1 MIIVT
6 YASQIT
12 SRNLQDSS
20 SMVEKHESW
29 MARHGRTY
37 EDDIEKA
44 KRLNIFE
51 KNVKFIESF
60 NNNGTKSYKLGI
72 NEFADLTSEEFLRYY
87 TTKHGLNDK
96 FSSTKSQQL
105 SPTTLSSLK
114 YENLSDVPSDM
125 DWRQSGVVTSIKDQG
140 QCGCCWAFS
149 AVAALEGANKLS
161 TGKLIPLSEQQLLD
175 CTTDTYGCDGG
186 LITTAFDYIV
196 KNGGIAAESD
206 YPYEQSQD
214 SCRNQESVVKMSRYE
229 NVPASSEPTL
239 LTAVAKQPIAVG
251 IAVNENFHL
260 YQSGVYDGNC
270 GDRLNHAVTII
281 GYGTSNESGTKYW
294 LIKNS
299 WGTSWG
305 ENGYMKIARDIGIE
319 DGLCGIATM
328 ASYPIV

>member
-1 MIIVT
+1 MASILECKTQFILLFMIIVM

-20 SMVEKHESW
+20 SMVEKHEWW

-140 QCGCCWAFS
+140 QCGKSQITIYSLLFLVSYSLVKYYSFS
-149 AVAALEGANKLS
+149 VA
-161 TGKLIPLSEQQLLD
+161 
-175 CTTDTYGCDGG
+175 
-186 LITTAFDYIV
+186 
-196 KNGGIAAESD
+196 
-206 YPYEQSQD
+206 
-214 SCRNQESVVKMSRYE
+214 
-229 NVPASSEPTL
+229 
-239 LTAVAKQPIAVG
+239 
-251 IAVNENFHL
+251 
-260 YQSGVYDGNC
+260 GV
-270 GDRLNHAVTII
+270 RI
-281 GYGTSNESGTKYW
+281 
-294 LIKNS
+294 LIKRLQNF
-299 WGTSWG
+299 
-305 ENGYMKIARDIGIE
+305 KK
-319 DGLCGIATM
+319 
-328 ASYPIV
+328 

>member
-1 MIIVT
+1 MASILECKTQFILLFMIIVM

-125 DWRQSGVVTSIKDQG
+125 DWRQSDVVTSIKDQG
-140 QCGCCWAFS
+140 QCGKSQITIYSFTFFGFIFTCQI
-149 AVAALEGANKLS
+149 LLLLS
-161 TGKLIPLSEQQLLD
+161 
-175 CTTDTYGCDGG
+175 DGVR
-186 LITTAFDYIV
+186 I
-196 KNGGIAAESD
+196 
-206 YPYEQSQD
+206 
-214 SCRNQESVVKMSRYE
+214 
-229 NVPASSEPTL
+229 
-239 LTAVAKQPIAVG
+239 
-251 IAVNENFHL
+251 
-260 YQSGVYDGNC
+260 
-270 GDRLNHAVTII
+270 
-281 GYGTSNESGTKYW
+281 
-294 LIKNS
+294 LIK
-299 WGTSWG
+299 
-305 ENGYMKIARDIGIE
+305 
-319 DGLCGIATM
+319 GLQNFKK
-328 ASYPIV
+328 